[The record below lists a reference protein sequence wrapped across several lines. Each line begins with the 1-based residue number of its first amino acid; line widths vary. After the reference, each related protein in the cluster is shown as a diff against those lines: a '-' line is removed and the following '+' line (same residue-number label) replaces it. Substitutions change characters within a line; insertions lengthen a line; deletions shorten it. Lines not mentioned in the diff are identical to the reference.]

1 MPPSSKLL
9 MTKLQSAAEFYWGY
23 GWCMPLTKYQ
33 TRVIDIGYL
42 RPYTLYASARPHTMV
57 LVFLL
62 GTTTQGRLC
71 LDLIH
76 ISRAPLHTQE

>member
-1 MPPSSKLL
+1 M
-9 MTKLQSAAEFYWGY
+9 
-23 GWCMPLTKYQ
+23 KYL

-42 RPYTLYASARPHTMV
+42 RSYTLYVPARPHTMV

-76 ISRAPLHTQE
+76 ISRAPLHTRVTEGWVLLHATTKIKHLARIHIP